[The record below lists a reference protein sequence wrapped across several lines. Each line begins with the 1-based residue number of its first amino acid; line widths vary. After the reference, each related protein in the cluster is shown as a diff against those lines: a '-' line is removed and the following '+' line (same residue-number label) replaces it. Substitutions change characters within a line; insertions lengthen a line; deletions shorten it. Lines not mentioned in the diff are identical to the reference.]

1 MTSIFLE
8 YSLKIAS
15 NTFLERTIF
24 HSEVVSLNLFLI
36 FTFFLVLG
44 FTAWELLCKLLAGH
58 LKVCPILE
66 TSETPRPGVLQ
77 LE

>member
-1 MTSIFLE
+1 MISIFLE

-15 NTFLERTIF
+15 NAFLEMTII
-24 HSEVVSLNLFLI
+24 HSEVVSVYLFLI
-36 FTFFLVLG
+36 LHFYWSLK

-58 LKVCPILE
+58 LQVCPLLE
-66 TSETPRPGVLQ
+66 ISETPRPGVLK